1 MMMMM
6 MKIRKELKEFW
17 LIKNN
22 ENVPETMRE
31 TTLRK

>member
-1 MMMMM
+1 MKMMM
-6 MKIRKELKEFW
+6 RKELKEFW
-17 LIKNN
+17 LIKKN